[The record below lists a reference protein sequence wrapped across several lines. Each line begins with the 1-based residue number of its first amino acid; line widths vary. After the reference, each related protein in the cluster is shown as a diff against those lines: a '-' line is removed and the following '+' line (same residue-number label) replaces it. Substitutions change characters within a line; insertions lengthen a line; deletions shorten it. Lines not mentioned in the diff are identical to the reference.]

1 MNHGQ
6 PRAPFARLLA
16 LQETKATRQWYS
28 YPLIR
33 ILSSRLRR
41 LQCDLRRTVCGQ
53 CKRANLVCSG
63 FRDPGQLIIRDE
75 TSATRW
81 KYSDGPWTDKDVT
94 LSLGSELRLAPEVQ
108 ARFAFFAHYVFGLSR
123 SYDVLLPLY
132 QSAPADGYL
141 SAGVDAASA
150 AFLAFQEYT
159 PQMLRLAKERYLAAA
174 RLLRRALERPEAM
187 ASDTT
192 LQTVLLLDLFEKLV
206 NSAPKSSSLW
216 MSHVRGGVA
225 LIKARGFGQFPSYAS
240 RRLAAR
246 LYVTV
251 IISAA
256 AANARV
262 PDGIEE
268 LGRNLAGHLP
278 NIDPKW
284 LVTGLVVKV
293 VNLRASIADGDLSGG
308 DIIASTQE
316 IDLEFQEL
324 ERGLPPG
331 WEFIRVSVEYD
342 LPGELGI
349 HYDQYRDHFVTQV
362 RNVIRTMRLLLQHTI
377 LKHRRELCD
386 EADTNFGLE
395 EEDQVTDSLCREICS
410 SAPQFVWPGFRF
422 TNMSPFSTLQMLQ
435 CYTLLGPLYLAG
447 QLHSNPKVRQW
458 IIGVMRYMAEV
469 GGMRRAQQVAD
480 ILENSPDV
488 SYWDVYTMLG
498 SYALA
503 A

>member
-1 MNHGQ
+1 MSVV
-6 PRAPFARLLA
+6 PLFS
-16 LQETKATRQWYS
+16 TRNTPQWLTS
-28 YPLIR
+28 T
-33 ILSSRLRR
+33 
-41 LQCDLRRTVCGQ
+41 QCDLRRNVCGQ
-53 CKRANLVCSG
+53 CKRANLACGG

-81 KYSDGPWTDKDVT
+81 KYSGGSWADEEMT
-94 LSLGSELRLAPEVQ
+94 LSLGGELRLAPQVQ
-108 ARFAFFAHYVFGLSR
+108 ARFAFFSHYVFGLSR

-132 QSAPADGYL
+132 QAAPEDGHL

-159 PQMLRLAKERYLAAA
+159 PQLLELAKEKYLAAA
-174 RLLRRALERPEAM
+174 RLLRSALERPEAM

-206 NSAPKSSSLW
+206 NNTPKSSSLW

-268 LGRNLAGHLP
+268 LGRNLAAHSP

-293 VNLRASIADGDLSGG
+293 VNLRASIADGALSGG
-308 DIIASTQE
+308 DLIASTQE
-316 IDLEFQEL
+316 IELEFQEL
-324 ERGLPPG
+324 ERSLPPG
-331 WEFIRVSVEYD
+331 WEFTRIVVEYD
-342 LPGELGI
+342 LPGGLGI

-362 RNVIRTMRLLLQHTI
+362 RNVIRTMRLLLQDTI
-377 LKHRRELCD
+377 LKQRRRMCD
-386 EADTNFGLE
+386 GDDTNSGTQDEILI
-395 EEDQVTDSLCREICS
+395 TDSLCRELCS
-410 SAPQFVWPGFRF
+410 SAPQFVWPERRF
-422 TNMSPFSTLQMLQ
+422 TDRSPFTTLQILQ

-447 QLHSNPKVRQW
+447 QLHSNPEVRQW

-469 GGMRRAQQVAD
+469 GGMWRAQQVAD
-480 ILENSPDV
+480 ILENTPSV
-488 SYWDVYTMLG
+488 AYWDVYTMLG